1 MNTSGEKNSGAITD
15 NNSKNMSVLKAAW
28 IIAVVTIIS
37 KLIGFIRDIIIANYY
52 GATLVSDAY
61 YYAYQIPSLSLILLG
76 GVGGPFHSATVAVFS
91 KLIPNLQE
99 KPEEAVNKL
108 YSTFMTATTIFFL
121 VLSVIMFV
129 FPRQIM
135 GLIISS
141 GSADMINLAA
151 EHLKIMTP
159 LLIIGGIVG
168 IYYGILIIYKQFMLP
183 NLSPI
188 IMSAAIIGV
197 VMAVPNDN
205 KGYALAWATTIGAI
219 LQLIIQYPN
228 VRKLGF
234 KWRPNFEFTNN
245 PNFKE
250 IMELLFP
257 AVLSSTVGQIH
268 IYVDMFFTSSI
279 SEGAW
284 TAIGYANRVFQFPV
298 GILVTAFLVPLFPI
312 FSRLVA
318 EKDLY
323 GIKTYFNKGVG
334 VLFFAA
340 IPIIIGIL
348 TVGMDA
354 VRLIFERGVFDANA
368 TFMVT
373 EALWFLSVSILPY
386 VFRDSITRVYYSFN
400 DSKTPFIVAFSSIV
414 LKYLLNVIFISKM
427 HMGIGGITLS
437 TSLVTLFNAC
447 VLGSLIYKK
456 VRMDYKGLF
465 TNLLKMAVAGV
476 ISLVLCFGLA
486 YGFDKFIHMPKS
498 LFEIIKIASVG
509 ILCLVSYT
517 GLNLIFKME
526 YAYELAQRFMRKIN
540 AGK

>member
-1 MNTSGEKNSGAITD
+1 MEKDTKS
-15 NNSKNMSVLKAAW
+15 MSVLKAAW
-28 IIAVVTIIS
+28 IIAVVTIVS

-52 GATLVSDAY
+52 GASMVSDAY

-91 KLIPNLQE
+91 KLIPDLNERPQE
-99 KPEEAVNKL
+99 VANKL

-121 VLSVIMFV
+121 ILSVVMFV

-135 GLIISS
+135 SLIISS
-141 GSADMINLAA
+141 GSVDMINLAS

-168 IYYGILIIYKQFMLP
+168 IYYGILIIYRQFMLP

-188 IMSAAIIGV
+188 IMSVAIIGIV
-197 VMAVPNDN
+197 VAVAPNDQ

-219 LQLIIQYPN
+219 LQLVIQYPN

-234 KWRPNFEFTNN
+234 LWKPNFQFTNN

-257 AVLSSTVGQIH
+257 AILSSTVGQIH

-312 FSRLVA
+312 FARLVA
-318 EKDLY
+318 DNDLE

-334 VLFFAA
+334 VLFFVG

-354 VRLIFERGVFDANA
+354 VRLIFERGAFDANA

-447 VLGSLIYKK
+447 VLGALIYKK
-456 VRMDYKGLF
+456 VRMDYKSLF
-465 TNLLKMAVAGV
+465 KNLLKMCVAGGV
-476 ISLVLCFGLA
+476 TIGVCFA
-486 YGFDKFIHMPKS
+486 TAIWFDSFVHLPKMV
-498 LFEIIKIASVG
+498 FEMVKIASVG
-509 ILCLVSYT
+509 AICLIVYT
-517 GLNLIFKME
+517 GLNLIFRME
-526 YAYELAQRFMRKIN
+526 YAKELSDRLMSKLKR
-540 AGK
+540 

>member
-1 MNTSGEKNSGAITD
+1 MTDTYGKGNTEKAT
-15 NNSKNMSVLKAAW
+15 SVLKAAW

-37 KLIGFIRDIIIANYY
+37 KLIGFIRDIVIANYY

-91 KLIPNLQE
+91 KLIPNLRE

-108 YSTFMTATTIFFL
+108 DSTFMTATTIFFL
-121 VLSVIMFV
+121 VLSVLMFI

-141 GSADMINLAA
+141 GSAEMINLAA

-168 IYYGILIIYKQFMLP
+168 IYYGLLIIYKQFMLP

-188 IMSAAIIGV
+188 IMSAAIIAV
-197 VMAVPNDN
+197 VMAVPDDN
-205 KGYALAWATTIGAI
+205 KGYALAWATTIGAV
-219 LQLIIQYPN
+219 LQLVIQYPN

-234 KWRPNFEFTNN
+234 KWRPDFHFFNN
-245 PNFKE
+245 PHFRE
-250 IMELLFP
+250 INELLFP

-318 EKDLY
+318 EKDLD
-323 GIKTYFNKGVG
+323 GIKSYFNKGVG

-354 VRLIFERGVFDANA
+354 VRLVFERGAFDEAA

-414 LKYLLNVIFISKM
+414 LKYFLNVIFINKM
-427 HMGIGGITLS
+427 GMGIGGITLS

-447 VLGSLIYKK
+447 VLGGLIYKK
-456 VRMDYKGLF
+456 VKMDYRSLF
-465 TNLLKMAVAGV
+465 TNLLKMFVAGILSFAICFV
-476 ISLVLCFGLA
+476 IA
-486 YGFDKFIHMPKS
+486 HGFDKFIHMPKTV
-498 LFEIIKIASVG
+498 FEICKIISVG
-509 ILCLVSYT
+509 IVCLVSYT
-517 GLNLIFKME
+517 GLNLLLKME
-526 YAYELAQRFMRKIN
+526 YANELAQRFMRKIN

>member
-1 MNTSGEKNSGAITD
+1 MTTTISGD
-15 NNSKNMSVLKAAW
+15 DSKTTSVLKAAW
-28 IIAVVTIIS
+28 LIAVVTIVS
-37 KLIGFIRDIIIANYY
+37 KLIGFVRDIIIANYY
-52 GATLVSDAY
+52 GASLVSDAY

-76 GVGGPFHSATVAVFS
+76 GVGGPFHSATVAIFS
-91 KLIPNLQE
+91 KLIPSLKN
-99 KPEEAVNKL
+99 KPDEVVNKL
-108 YSTFMTATTIFFL
+108 YSTFMTATILLFL
-121 VLSVIMFV
+121 LLSVVIFM

-141 GSADMINLAA
+141 GSAEMIDLAA
-151 EHLKIMTP
+151 AHLKIMTP

-188 IMSAAIIGV
+188 IMSIAIIVV
-197 VMAVPNDN
+197 VMAVPDDT
-205 KGYALAWATTIGAI
+205 KGYALAWATTVGAI

-234 KWRPNFEFTNN
+234 KLKPNFEFTNN
-245 PNFKE
+245 SHFKE
-250 IMELLFP
+250 ICELLFP

-312 FSRLVA
+312 FARLVGD
-318 EKDLY
+318 KDY
-323 GIKTYFNKGVG
+323 DGIRKYFNKGVG

-348 TVGMDA
+348 VVGLDS
-354 VRLIFERGVFDANA
+354 VRLVFERGAFDAEA

-400 DSKTPFIVAFSSIV
+400 DSATPFTVAFSSIV
-414 LKYLLNVIFISKM
+414 LKFLLNVLFISKLQ
-427 HMGIGGITLS
+427 MGIGGITLS

-447 VLGSLIYKK
+447 VLGILMNKK
-456 VRMDYKGLF
+456 MSMDYKSLF
-465 TNLLKMAVAGV
+465 INLFKMLIAGAVTFAVCLACAYEYDILVHLPSLIFEIVKILFVFIVCMAVYVPLNLLMKMD
-476 ISLVLCFGLA
+476 
-486 YGFDKFIHMPKS
+486 Y
-498 LFEIIKIASVG
+498 AS
-509 ILCLVSYT
+509 
-517 GLNLIFKME
+517 
-526 YAYELAQRFMRKIN
+526 ELAIRLKN
-540 AGK
+540 KLS